1 MENLQGYKEI
11 GQSLIDKLKLRTYPI
26 AIKLIKEEE
35 EVSPNALRPSNV
47 FGREIPACLS
57 YTWCR
62 RSGFSFFLKGEDIA
76 CKPISIHHFGFEKVK
91 DPDFIFRAWE
101 KKAGYKKN
109 KEAEKTSR
117 ESDATLEYGVFKSLV
132 VSPLHATIVKPD
144 VIMIFCSPLILSHL
158 ILSATYNGGFI
169 KSYFNGMESSC
180 KEGIIRTFKT
190 NKCHV
195 VAPGMGDRVLAG
207 VQDHEMIFSIPESK
221 LKEVNKNLFLAG
233 NKINPPPF
241 GLPNLNASLGPL
253 DIFGSPNE
261 PGVWPYLR
269 KKIHKNTEDD
279 I

>member
-1 MENLQGYKEI
+1 MENFEDYKEI
-11 GQSLIDKLKLRTYPI
+11 GQDLINKLKLHTYPI

-35 EVSPNALRPSNV
+35 NVSSNALRPLNV
-47 FGREIPACLS
+47 FGSEIPACLS

-62 RSGFSFFLKGEDIA
+62 HSGFSFFLKGEDIA
-76 CKPISIHHFGFEKVK
+76 CKPISIHHFSFEKVE
-91 DPDFIFRAWE
+91 DPDVVFEAWE
-101 KKAGYKKN
+101 KKAGYKRN
-109 KEAEKTSR
+109 KEAEKNSR
-117 ESDATLEYGVFKSLV
+117 ESDATFNYGDFEGLV

-144 VIMIFCSPLILSHL
+144 VIMIFCTPLVLSHL
-158 ILSATYNGGFI
+158 ILSATYNGGYI

-190 NKCHV
+190 NQCQV

-221 LKEVNKNLFLAG
+221 LKEINKNLFLAG
-233 NKINPPPF
+233 NKIKPPPF

-261 PGVWPYLR
+261 PGVWSYLR
-269 KKIHKNTEDD
+269 KKVQKNTEDD

>member
-1 MENLQGYKEI
+1 MLKMKNVEEYQKI
-11 GQSLIDKLKLRTYPI
+11 GRELIEKLKINTYPI
-26 AIKLIKEEE
+26 AIKLIEEGE
-35 EVSPNALRPSNV
+35 EVSSNALHPLEV

-62 RSGFSFFLKGEDIA
+62 RSGFSFFLTGKDIA

-91 DPDFIFRAWE
+91 DPEIVFEAWE

-109 KEAEKTSR
+109 KNAEISSR
-117 ESDATLEYGVFKSLV
+117 ESDATLNFGEFKGLV
-132 VSPLHATIVKPD
+132 ISPLNRSIIIPD
-144 VIMIFCSPLILSHL
+144 LVLIYCTPLILSHL
-158 ILSATYNGGFI
+158 ILSATYNGDTI

-180 KEGIIRTFKT
+180 KEGVVRTFRT
-190 NKCHV
+190 DQCQV
-195 VAPGMGDRVLAG
+195 VSPGMGDRVLAG

-221 LKEVNKNLFLAG
+221 LNEVNGNLFLAG

-241 GLPNLNASLGPL
+241 GIPHLNASLGPL

-269 KKIHKNTEDD
+269 KRIQKDN
-279 I
+279 